1 MNISSLVIN
10 LKDNR
15 RIQDEYDDFVV
26 YVLSF
31 MSFATV
37 FGMNNKIV
45 LFVLDSLFAS
55 FSLHKLYNHKLTSLP
70 QQQDPLVMVEF
81 LY

>member
-1 MNISSLVIN
+1 MNISSLVIDLN
-10 LKDNR
+10 DNR

-26 YVLSF
+26 HVLSF

-55 FSLHKLYNHKLTSLP
+55 FSIAQIIQSQIDFTASTTRSPCHG
-70 QQQDPLVMVEF
+70 
-81 LY
+81 